1 MGRQK
6 FFFSNWFWSGFFT
19 VKKLS
24 FWLQTSLSEP
34 NFWLPPLWGQLGLA
48 HPLRLRGVK
57 SADFYPPNSR
67 FRYFFVFFWLGCLEI
82 LVLAMPESLEAIAV
96 KKSPK
101 MPLWI
106 FWTFFFLF
114 FFFLFF
120 QMAVDRIKMIFQTPN
135 KGLICFKHYK
145 FLIFDEK
152 QLPKNF
158 YSTYLQ
164 INLVPCS

>member
-1 MGRQK
+1 MGRQI
-6 FFFSNWFWSGFFT
+6 FFSNWIWSGFFT

-67 FRYFFVFFWLGCLEI
+67 FRYFFGFFWLGCLEI
-82 LVLAMPESLEAIAV
+82 LVLAMPVSLEAIAV

-101 MPLWI
+101 IPLWN
-106 FWTFFFLF
+106 FWTFFSF
-114 FFFLFF
+114 FF
-120 QMAVDRIKMIFQTPN
+120 QMAVDRVKMIFQTPN
-135 KGLICFKHYK
+135 KGLTCFKHYK

-152 QLPKNF
+152 SYPK
-158 YSTYLQ
+158 
-164 INLVPCS
+164 NLVPHTFKSA

>member
-1 MGRQK
+1 MTREK
-6 FFFSNWFWSGFFT
+6 FSNWIWSGFFT

-34 NFWLPPLWGQLGLA
+34 NFWLAPLWGQLGMA
-48 HPLRLRGVK
+48 DPLRLTGVK

-67 FRYFFVFFWLGCLEI
+67 FWYFLGFF
-82 LVLAMPESLEAIAV
+82 LAWMPWNISTSNGWKPGSHCSQ
-96 KKSPK
+96 KKSK
-101 MPLWI
+101 NATLN
-106 FWTFFFLF
+106 FLDF
-114 FFFLFF
+114 FFFFF
-120 QMAVDRIKMIFQTPN
+120 QTAVDRVKMIFQTPN

-164 INLVPCS
+164 ISLVPCS

>member
-1 MGRQK
+1 MG
-6 FFFSNWFWSGFFT
+6 WFTLS
-19 VKKLS
+19 KLS

-67 FRYFFVFFWLGCLEI
+67 FRYFFGFFWLGCLEI
-82 LVLAMPESLEAIAV
+82 LVLAMPVSLEAIAV

-101 MPLWI
+101 IPLWN
-106 FWTFFFLF
+106 FWTFFFF
-114 FFFLFF
+114 FF
-120 QMAVDRIKMIFQTPN
+120 QMAVDCVKMIFQTPN
-135 KGLICFKHYK
+135 KGLTCFKHYK

-152 QLPKNF
+152 QLPQKF
-158 YSTYLQ
+158 GSTYLQ
-164 INLVPCS
+164 ISLVPCS

>member
-1 MGRQK
+1 MTREK
-6 FFFSNWFWSGFFT
+6 FSNWIWSGFFT

-48 HPLRLRGVK
+48 DPLRLRGVK

-67 FRYFFVFFWLGCLEI
+67 FRYFFGFFWLGCLEI
-82 LVLAMPESLEAIAV
+82 LVLAMPESMEAIAV

-101 MPLWI
+101 MPLWN
-106 FWTFFFLF
+106 FLTFFS
-114 FFFLFF
+114 LFF
-120 QMAVDRIKMIFQTPN
+120 QMAVDRVKMIFQTPN
-135 KGLICFKHYK
+135 KGLTCFKHYK

-152 QLPKNF
+152 QLPQKF

-164 INLVPCS
+164 ISLVPCS

>member
-1 MGRQK
+1 MTREK
-6 FFFSNWFWSGFFT
+6 FSNWIWSGFFT

-34 NFWLPPLWGQLGLA
+34 NFWLAPLWGQLGMA
-48 HPLRLRGVK
+48 YPLRLTGVK

-67 FRYFFVFFWLGCLEI
+67 FWYFFGFFWLGCLEI
-82 LVLAMPESLEAIAV
+82 LVLAMAESLEAIAV

-106 FWTFFFLF
+106 FWTFFFF
-114 FFFLFF
+114 FFFFF
-120 QMAVDRIKMIFQTPN
+120 QTAVDRVKMIFQTPN

-152 QLPKNF
+152 QLPKKF
-158 YSTYLQ
+158 GSTYLQ
-164 INLVPCS
+164 ISLVPCS

>member
-1 MGRQK
+1 M
-6 FFFSNWFWSGFFT
+6 
-19 VKKLS
+19 S

-67 FRYFFVFFWLGCLEI
+67 FRYFFGFFWLGCLEI
-82 LVLAMPESLEAIAV
+82 LVLAMPESMEAIAV

-101 MPLWI
+101 MPLWN
-106 FWTFFFLF
+106 FLTFFS
-114 FFFLFF
+114 LFF
-120 QMAVDRIKMIFQTPN
+120 QMAVDRVKMIFQTPN
-135 KGLICFKHYK
+135 KGLTCFKHYK

-152 QLPKNF
+152 QLPQKF
-158 YSTYLQ
+158 GSTYLQ
-164 INLVPCS
+164 ISLVPCS